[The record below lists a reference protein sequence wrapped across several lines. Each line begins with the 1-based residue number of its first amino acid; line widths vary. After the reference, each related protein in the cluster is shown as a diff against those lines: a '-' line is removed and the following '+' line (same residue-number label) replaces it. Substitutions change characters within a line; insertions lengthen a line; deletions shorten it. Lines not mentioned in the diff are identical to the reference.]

1 MLAPPAQIAVALR
14 RIAGE
19 AVTGEARIVA
29 AQTVISFAN
38 LFEAAFAAI
47 RNATARA
54 DPQTRI
60 QLLHRL
66 AEQGAE
72 HAAALAPYQA
82 AAVSTLAAQWRTLA
96 AQIAAIAT
104 PEAVPSRP
112 VVEFEL
118 HRARREW
125 KDLRVLAEQVQGS
138 RPVVQDGGDF
148 R

>member
-1 MLAPPAQIAVALR
+1 MLVPPSDFAVTLR

-19 AVTGEARIVA
+19 AAAGEARIVA
-29 AQTVISFAN
+29 AQTVIAFAN

-47 RNATARA
+47 RDATTHA

-66 AEQGAE
+66 AEQAAE
-72 HAAALAPYQA
+72 HAASLASYQA
-82 AAVSTLAAQWRTLA
+82 TAVCALAAQWRTLA
-96 AQIAAIAT
+96 AQVAGNAR
-104 PEAVPSRP
+104 PEAVLSRA

-138 RPVVQDGGDF
+138 RPVVHNGGDF

>member
-1 MLAPPAQIAVALR
+1 MLAPPPAIAETLR

-19 AVTGEARIVA
+19 AGPGEPRIVA
-29 AQTVISFAN
+29 AQTVIAFAN

-47 RNATARA
+47 RDATAHA

-66 AEQGAE
+66 AEQAAE
-72 HAAALAPYQA
+72 HAAALAAYRA
-82 AAVSTLAAQWRTLA
+82 AAVSSLAEQWRILT
-96 AQIAAIAT
+96 AQIAAIAR
-104 PEAVPSRP
+104 PEAVPSRA
-112 VVEFEL
+112 VIEFEL

-138 RPVVQDGGDF
+138 RPVLHEGGEVQ
-148 R
+148 